1 MNGLFASYTP
11 AYYLPYHHHNY
22 YYYAPSYS
30 YYPQPYQQQ
39 LQPQPQ
45 PYYNHSYYY
54 PHTQPSF
61 FASPPHPAPATHNN
75 NNNNNNNLPAQP
87 EYLTVSVRKKPR
99 TEQSPSDHAW
109 HNLASDTKYRSHD
122 LLPTSDLVSVWSRH
136 PDSQFKTRYKELEHK
151 GHVLIHTDDGGGHAA
166 QVPPTRTIGAM
177 KLHTPTIDHEG
188 IVRYTDASTGKAVS
202 VYAQMAKWPGAPR
215 I

>member
-61 FASPPHPAPATHNN
+61 FASPPHPAPATHN